1 MWCTFIL
8 WCGCMHLA
16 NEGVL
21 QCGLPRRP
29 PVCRMKDVAYRV
41 CDELREDRKLFHVPT
56 FLAGP
61 AAGMREWLSMRLPM
75 HMMTRD
81 LVFTKSSLAEGT
93 IDKVESG
100 NAKGFKDLHLKPR
113 TCLDGV
119 AIDHIRHWRKGGYDL
134 GTNEPDR
141 A

>member
-1 MWCTFIL
+1 
-8 WCGCMHLA
+8 
-16 NEGVL
+16 
-21 QCGLPRRP
+21 
-29 PVCRMKDVAYRV
+29 MKKVAYMV

-61 AAGMREWLSMRLPM
+61 AASIREYLSMRLPM

-81 LVFTKSSLAEGT
+81 LVFTKSALAEGS

-100 NAKGFKDLHLKPR
+100 NAKGFKDLHLNARPCR
-113 TCLDGV
+113 TGV
-119 AIDHIRHWRKGGYDL
+119 AIDHIRHWRKGGYDR
-134 GTNEPDR
+134 GTNEPES